1 LLHWAL
7 HEIVSRDAAQKG
19 SYVGPEKLTFDFN
32 SAALAPQQLMDVE
45 RLVNERIIENANV
58 SWIEMPY
65 VEVKARPEI
74 MQFFGDKYGDTVR
87 VVQIGGQPRAL
98 DGYSMELCG
107 GTHVRG
113 TGEIGLFRIVSEA
126 AIAAGMRR
134 VEAVA
139 GLNAYDSAKRDVELI
154 KSLAGKLNSPIADL
168 EKRIESMLVQ
178 QKALEKLMKALE
190 QKQAGETARQ
200 LIAKAQPI
208 GATPAIIENLGAAS
222 GDQLQAIADALKQQ
236 QFSGVVVLAGA
247 VDGAVAL
254 AAAVAPEFVS
264 KVQAGKIIQAIA
276 PIVGGK
282 GGGRPDSARG
292 AGKDAS
298 KIDDALAHAR
308 TLLA

>member
-1 LLHWAL
+1 
-7 HEIVSRDAAQKG
+7 
-19 SYVGPEKLTFDFN
+19 
-32 SAALAPQQLMDVE
+32 
-45 RLVNERIIENANV
+45 
-58 SWIEMPY
+58 
-65 VEVKARPEI
+65 

-113 TGEIGLFRIVSEA
+113 TGEIGLFRIVGEA
-126 AIAAGMRR
+126 AIAAGVRR

-139 GLNAYDSAKRDVELI
+139 GLNAYEQAKRDQEFI
-154 KSLAGKLNSPIADL
+154 RSLAGKLNSPINDL
-168 EKRIESMLVQ
+168 EKRIESMLAQ
-178 QKALEKLMKALE
+178 QKAMEKAMKSLE

-208 GATPAIIENLGAAS
+208 GDIPAIIENLGSAT

-236 QFSGVVVLAGA
+236 QFSGVAVLAGA
-247 VDGAVAL
+247 VDGAVAV
-254 AAAVAPEFVS
+254 AASVAPAFTG

-276 PIVGGK
+276 PMVGGK

-298 KIDDALAHAR
+298 KIDEALEHAR
-308 TLLA
+308 SLLA

>member
-1 LLHWAL
+1 
-7 HEIVSRDAAQKG
+7 
-19 SYVGPEKLTFDFN
+19 
-32 SAALAPQQLMDVE
+32 
-45 RLVNERIIENANV
+45 
-58 SWIEMPY
+58 
-65 VEVKARPEI
+65 
-74 MQFFGDKYGDTVR
+74 
-87 VVQIGGQPRAL
+87 
-98 DGYSMELCG
+98 
-107 GTHVRG
+107 
-113 TGEIGLFRIVSEA
+113 
-126 AIAAGMRR
+126 
-134 VEAVA
+134 
-139 GLNAYDSAKRDVELI
+139 
-154 KSLAGKLNSPIADL
+154 
-168 EKRIESMLVQ
+168 
-178 QKALEKLMKALE
+178 MKALE